1 MSHLGPAP
9 DPSTDRRFL
18 VMPEIGATPTLQE
31 LKDMTLGVS
40 GAGILLVP
48 IGMRQRFAAQ
58 NALEETRQHLRR
70 GGAVRQISFDDGTRH
85 TIEPRRV
92 RLLR

>member
-9 DPSTDRRFL
+9 DPSTDRRLL
-18 VMPEIGATPTLQE
+18 VMPEIGAAPSLQQ
-31 LKDMTLGVS
+31 LKDMMLRVS
-40 GAGILLVP
+40 SCIILMLV
-48 IGMRQRFAAQ
+48 GNLQRFAAQ
-58 NALEETRQHLRR
+58 YPLEHARQHLRR